1 MGSATSGN
9 PAAANFYNVTLKNFA
24 TPWTN
29 RDRSVFEPL
38 KDPNFFAR
46 LTIDEFGVICW
57 PNGADI
63 APDALY
69 KKLTK
74 GKKKEGY
81 ENNDKQKYGSAVKED
96 QDAYGK
102 KIMPVASEFAVLKE

>member
-1 MGSATSGN
+1 MDDYKIQVEFSDGVHGVISI
-9 PAAANFYNVTLKNFA
+9 K
-24 TPWTN
+24 
-29 RDRSVFEPL
+29 DRLFEPVFEPL
-38 KDPNFFAR
+38 KDPNVFAR

>member
-1 MGSATSGN
+1 MERVISAN
-9 PAAANFYNVTLKNFA
+9 PLDDFKIEVEFSDGTHGVISMK
-24 TPWTN
+24 
-29 RDRSVFEPL
+29 DRLLGPVFEPL

-69 KKLTK
+69 EKLTGTNYRK
-74 GKKKEGY
+74 KKSSFENTGKKKVA
-81 ENNDKQKYGSAVKED
+81 SVVKEN
-96 QDAYGK
+96 QDGYGK
-102 KIMPVASEFAVLKE
+102 KG